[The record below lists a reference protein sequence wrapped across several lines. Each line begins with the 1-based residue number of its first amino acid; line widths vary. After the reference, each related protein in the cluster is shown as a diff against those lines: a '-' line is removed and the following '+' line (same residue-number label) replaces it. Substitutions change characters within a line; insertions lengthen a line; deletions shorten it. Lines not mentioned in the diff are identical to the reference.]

1 MQAASATP
9 DANYHDGDAGNESQE
24 RPALDKNP
32 SANTVLA
39 NKDQILSMQRGPQHQ
54 LTDNSRDQMANVYM
68 GEKTAAESEYN
79 TLVNDSK
86 TDLQTADSQVSTNF
100 GTLNNSQAAQ
110 RVPQQPSHQER
121 VLSEKFLA
129 RPMSQKGNRLRGNQR
144 LVHSK
149 KSQSVI
155 KSTAV
160 ARGTYK
166 QVQMGSTLSHAGRQH
181 TNAKSSQS
189 TS

>member
-9 DANYHDGDAGNESQE
+9 DPNYYDRDAGKDSQE
-24 RPALDKNP
+24 RLALGKNP

-39 NKDQILSMQRGPQHQ
+39 NREQNTSMQRGQQ
-54 LTDNSRDQMANVYM
+54 QNLTDNSRDQMANIYM
-68 GEKTAAESEYN
+68 GDKTAADTEYT

-86 TDLQTADSQVSTNF
+86 TDLQTSSSQVSTNF

-110 RVPQQPSHQER
+110 RVPQQPSHQEHM
-121 VLSEKFLA
+121 LSEKFLA

-160 ARGTYK
+160 ARGTFK
-166 QVQMGSTLSHAGRQH
+166 
-181 TNAKSSQS
+181 
-189 TS
+189 